1 MSQVGPV
8 SLAHSTFE
16 FNRVLSDGCFL
27 LQKSLLN
34 PPSPSRTTAS
44 SGSLFSFDLALHY
57 LSFAFLVP
65 KYIFLEGEIMAYSV
79 SHPSQ
84 NTTLHTVGAEQM
96 SL

>member
-1 MSQVGPV
+1 MPQVGPV
-8 SLAHSTFE
+8 SLADSTFE
-16 FNRVLSDGCFL
+16 FNCVFSDGCFF

-34 PPSPSRTTAS
+34 PPSPSGTTAS
-44 SGSLFSFDLALHY
+44 SGWLFPFDLALHY

-79 SHPSQ
+79 LPPSQ
-84 NTTLHTVGAEQM
+84 YPTLHRVGVEQM